1 MNIDKA
7 YAVIGLGRYGVS
19 VAKELVNRGAEV
31 LAIDSRPDIVN
42 EAARDIP
49 ICKCADITEAEVVQ
63 QLGMDKI
70 DVAIISMA
78 SNFEAS
84 VMAITLCKEV
94 GVGTVIVKCADEMQA
109 RIYER
114 VGADK
119 TVFPEKESGTRLA
132 KNILSNGFMDIMDL
146 SKDVSMVE
154 IAVKEEWVGKNLIE
168 LKLRKKYSLN
178 VVAIITDKEVIT
190 EINPELPLKADMR
203 LIVIANIQKLKKVN

>member
-49 ICKCADITEAEVVQ
+49 LCKCADITEAEVVQ

-190 EINPELPLKADMR
+190 EINPELPLQADMR